1 MVKLCC
7 HTWPVKYV
15 LPPTE
20 SQLSLLG
27 QSSPVSSMRE
37 VGPNSFRQVMG
48 ISLVTTPITGRG
60 EGVEIGAYPPFVKRK
75 QRQFLFCDQPTL
87 SDLCHLQSL
96 STRNICDVCGTVK
109 GLSGNQDYQAAVYQ
123 RPEWLTMR
131 NQHQK
136 GEPECFKEK
145 NECVGRTVSRAG
157 RQLNFWLL

>member
-1 MVKLCC
+1 MRWHVVKLCC

-60 EGVEIGAYPPFVKRK
+60 EGVEIGAYPLSLREN
-75 QRQFLFCDQPTL
+75 RGSFCSVTSPPCQT
-87 SDLCHLQSL
+87 SV
-96 STRNICDVCGTVK
+96 I
-109 GLSGNQDYQAAVYQ
+109 
-123 RPEWLTMR
+123 
-131 NQHQK
+131 
-136 GEPECFKEK
+136 FK
-145 NECVGRTVSRAG
+145 V
-157 RQLNFWLL
+157 

>member
-1 MVKLCC
+1 MASEVCASTNRITALSSGPKLSCLFYERSGPKFLQAGDG
-7 HTWPVKYV
+7 H
-15 LPPTE
+15 
-20 SQLSLLG
+20 QLGHNSYH
-27 QSSPVSSMRE
+27 RE
-37 VGPNSFRQVMG
+37 GG
-48 ISLVTTPITGRG
+48 GGRNWCL
-60 EGVEIGAYPPFVKRK
+60 PPFVKRK

-96 STRNICDVCGTVK
+96 STRNVCDVCGTVK

-123 RPEWLTMR
+123 RPEWLTMH